1 MAEDANDDLTAES
14 VNAASGDEAAATVIA
29 EPAAAVQPTTLALGD
44 PNPVAPE
51 AEAPAPR
58 PLAEPAR
65 RDAGGFV
72 WGTGRRKTA
81 VARVRVRPT
90 KNDAGGEDKSGG
102 GEFVISSSKAKNKSI
117 EDFFSEPQ
125 HRIACRRPLE
135 TTGMTGKLDVYVNV
149 QGGGITGQAEAVLL
163 GVARALKGYDP
174 TLEQA
179 LRDADLLTRDA
190 RKVERKKYGQ
200 RGARRRFQFS
210 KR

>member
-1 MAEDANDDLTAES
+1 MAEDASTDLSAET
-14 VNAASGDEAAATVIA
+14 SGDEAGATAVA
-29 EPAAAVQPTTLALGD
+29 EPVAAVQPTTLALGN
-44 PNPVAPE
+44 PNPVE
-51 AEAPAPR
+51 DEAPQAAPR

-81 VARVRVRPT
+81 VARVRIRPT
-90 KNDAGGEDKSGG
+90 KNEGGGEGQSG
-102 GEFVISSSKAKNKSI
+102 GEFVISSTKAKNKSI
-117 EDFFSEPQ
+117 DEFFSEPQ
-125 HRIACRRPLE
+125 HRIACRKPQDA
-135 TTGMTGKLDVYVNV
+135 TGMAGKLDVYVNV

-174 TLEQA
+174 TLEQT
-179 LRDADLLTRDA
+179 LRDADLLTRDS